1 MPYNENE
8 KQPFALVVENLN
20 NMTKTVELSSAKCE
34 LFSGSLMNPFVK
46 APEYEKLNLS
56 ATDEIMHAEI
66 KAEYQWVID
75 GKQGRTQLN
84 R

>member
-1 MPYNENE
+1 
-8 KQPFALVVENLN
+8 
-20 NMTKTVELSSAKCE
+20 
-34 LFSGSLMNPFVK
+34 MNPFVK